1 MDTHRNSDLNTCLHS
16 WNTLISQHRLTGT
29 TRRKEFATKAS
40 NTVGSIQPIRLS
52 QVDEII
58 ELAFVIVFPY
68 IEGTLGTHYVKRC
81 FNSNRVYFLEFDRS
95 SNNLEPF
102 HVQYYS
108 QANTLCA
115 ITQVQ
120 RATKMSVVFVRNVIM
135 KMKGGFSVLLARY
148 GSMKNVLEN
157 CFSANFKGM

>member
-1 MDTHRNSDLNTCLHS
+1 MEKVLWMVLAGQSKKKMVFGLLKSNKIT
-16 WNTLISQHRLTGT
+16 IKTG
-29 TRRKEFATKAS
+29 KEFATEAS

-81 FNSNRVYFLEFDRS
+81 FNANRVCFLEFYRS

-108 QANTLCA
+108 QANTLVCDHTGSESNENECDLCKKRYHEDETWLQCPSCK
-115 ITQVQ
+115 IWFHEECFG
-120 RATKMSVVFVRNVIM
+120 KLL
-135 KMKGGFSVLLARY
+135 FS
-148 GSMKNVLEN
+148 
-157 CFSANFKGM
+157 